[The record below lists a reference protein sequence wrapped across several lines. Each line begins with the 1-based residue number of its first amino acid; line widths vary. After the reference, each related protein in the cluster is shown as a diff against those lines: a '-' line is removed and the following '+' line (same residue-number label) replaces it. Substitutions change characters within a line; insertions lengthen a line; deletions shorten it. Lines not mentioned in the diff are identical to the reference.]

1 MLVLARKKGQAIM
14 IGRDIKIFVAEVS
27 GETVRLGIEAP
38 PQMGIFREELYRE
51 LQQENTGAITSVEE
65 VIKFL
70 ENPVKKENKPT

>member
-14 IGRDIKIFVAEVS
+14 VGQDIKIFVVEVT

-38 PQMGIFREELYRE
+38 PQLEIYREELYKA
-51 LQQENTGAITSVEE
+51 LQKENTGAITSTEE

-70 ENPVKKENKPT
+70 KDTGKERK